1 MDEGS
6 GSSIWHAI
14 KKVLLGKGAESVEA
28 AIDEASKEGEL
39 DQSERS
45 MLLNVLRL
53 DDMQVQE
60 IMTPRTDIVCASH
73 TDTLHT
79 VMGLILSSG
88 HSRIPLYK
96 ETRDDFIGVVHA
108 KDLLRFCL
116 EPESMKQP
124 AHTCMRPVFFV
135 PETKDVVDLLHEF
148 QRQKN
153 HLAIILDEFGGTTG
167 LVSFEDVLEEI
178 VGEIEDEHDA
188 PKQAEIQVKP
198 DGTFDISGRA
208 YLEDIN
214 EQLGLSIQSEEVD
227 TIGGYLTHLAGHVP
241 KAEESFTIHSMRFVV
256 KQANTRQVRRILAE
270 PLSAPKA
277 LPHA

>member
-1 MDEGS
+1 M
-6 GSSIWHAI
+6 
-14 KKVLLGKGAESVEA
+14 
-28 AIDEASKEGEL
+28 
-39 DQSERS
+39 
-45 MLLNVLRL
+45 
-53 DDMQVQE
+53 
-60 IMTPRTDIVCASH
+60 
-73 TDTLHT
+73 
-79 VMGLILSSG
+79 
-88 HSRIPLYK
+88 
-96 ETRDDFIGVVHA
+96 
-108 KDLLRFCL
+108 
-116 EPESMKQP
+116 
-124 AHTCMRPVFFV
+124 
-135 PETKDVVDLLHEF
+135 VDLLHEF

-188 PKQAEIQVKP
+188 PKQAEIQAKP

-214 EQLGLSIQSEEVD
+214 DQLGLSIVSEEVD

-270 PLSAPKA
+270 KSPALLKPCHTHEYNSAPGCEKQFALTFTLLGAVGCFLGFANPVVHVPAAILLFPLSLFVLALRAPTAPAAFRRGCVLGFGICPLPVLAGVSHLPGGGLPCPRA
-277 LPHA
+277 LRFACGKLPGPVHGPNSPVPAPPARAHLLWACGAGNRLWPAVCRV